1 MNALFVFLGG
11 GIGSLTRYGIGL
23 FIGSFYAQPFPL
35 GTLISNVLSCILLA
49 LLTVGFADKVATFN
63 WIQPL
68 LIVGFCGGFS
78 TFSTFSAETV
88 TLLQAGNYWIALINV
103 LVSLL
108 TGIGLVYLVLN
119 SQNN

>member
-23 FIGSFYAQPFPL
+23 LIGSFYTQPFPL

-49 LLTVGFADKVATFN
+49 FITVGFADKVATFN

-88 TLLQAGNYWIALINV
+88 TLLQSGNYWIALLNV

-119 SQNN
+119 SPK